1 MSTRVTLAVRLKVPD
16 ATARSAEDTLTRN
29 LGYAGTLES
38 LRREDWWC
46 FEVATDDPAAA
57 RARVRQWADRSTALV
72 NPNKH
77 RTALDVSAGG
87 ADATG
92 TRVLVRDREDSRAA
106 SMLRFLRS
114 ALGASDLLSL
124 ESGVLWTLRFRP
136 GSGDPRALAEDIAYT
151 RSRTRGLL
159 ANPHAQ
165 TVDIGGRT

>member
-1 MSTRVTLAVRLKVPD
+1 MSTRVTLGVRLKVPD
-16 ATARSAEDTLTRN
+16 TTAQSAEDTLRRN
-29 LGYAGTLES
+29 LGYDGTLES

-46 FEVATDDPAAA
+46 FEVATDDPGAA
-57 RARVRQWADRSTALV
+57 RACVRQWADRCTALV

-77 RTALDVSAGG
+77 RAALDAPRGR
-87 ADATG
+87 AEG
-92 TRVLVRDREDSRAA
+92 TETSVLVRDREDLRAA

-114 ALGASDLLSL
+114 ALGASDLVSL

-136 GSGDPRALAEDIAYT
+136 GAGDPRALADDIART